1 MGRERHFE
9 EQRAKQIQITVEGR
23 KVVLLA
29 TEDDSSTLEELT
41 DGERSVALLATEG
54 LSNTDIAERRG
65 CSVRTVANQLA
76 SVYKKLGVSSRE
88 QLVSRLTGV
97 TQES

>member
-9 EQRAKQIQITVEGR
+9 EQRAQQIEITVEGR

>member
-9 EQRAKQIQITVEGR
+9 EQRAQQIQITVEGR